1 MIIFVTILL
10 ITSALVPYVVLL
22 FFNDTA
28 TIPINLIITEDNYMK
43 GFLIRTG
50 MFSILIG
57 TIFISLGTRVV
68 IKPINMLSEAAKKVA
83 TGDFSVRVEEYGQH
97 DAISDLI
104 ENFNLM
110 VKQLSQNENLHKDFV
125 SNLSHEFKTPISS
138 IAGYAELLKTPNLT
152 EEKRLEYAQIITN
165 QTTRLTKLSS
175 NLLKLSEL
183 ENKAIGLQPSIFS
196 LDEQIRDAI
205 LLLQRDWEEKQ
216 IHLEIELEETSYTGE
231 KELLYQVWVNIL
243 DNAIK
248 FTELKGVI
256 HITLTQQEQIIVE
269 IEDSGVGIGEEEQGK
284 IFDRFYKVDSS
295 RSTKGT
301 GLGLSIVK
309 KIIELQNGSIK
320 VTSTLNIG
328 TKFTIT
334 LDK

>member
-1 MIIFVTILL
+1 M
-10 ITSALVPYVVLL
+10 
-22 FFNDTA
+22 
-28 TIPINLIITEDNYMK
+28 
-43 GFLIRTG
+43 
-50 MFSILIG
+50 
-57 TIFISLGTRVV
+57 
-68 IKPINMLSEAAKKVA
+68 
-83 TGDFSVRVEEYGQH
+83 
-97 DAISDLI
+97 
-104 ENFNLM
+104 
-110 VKQLSQNENLHKDFV
+110 
-125 SNLSHEFKTPISS
+125 
-138 IAGYAELLKTPNLT
+138 
-152 EEKRLEYAQIITN
+152 
-165 QTTRLTKLSS
+165 
-175 NLLKLSEL
+175 
-183 ENKAIGLQPSIFS
+183 QPSIFS